1 MQARVRF
8 WTIAGL
14 VALLSLW
21 AVVLDRILILFG
33 ATGIAAWLLAQ
44 QYRFAQLAVSTKRD
58 ISLTQ
63 TPSRSQVTTGTS
75 SNVTFTVEAT
85 DPLPLYCSVT
95 PTFPPSS
102 ETDDDGFE
110 LNRGEDRATH
120 SVEVTWPVAGTHTI
134 GQPEVTLRDRLGLF
148 EESITVGP
156 TATVTVQPRGSR
168 NLHVGEGGNP
178 VAAGIGEHETGQ
190 TGSGL
195 EPEEVRQYVP
205 GDTIRNIDWK
215 ATARLGEPH
224 VREFETE
231 TDRETVLFVDHRASL
246 QTSQTGE
253 TKLDYLRQIGLGFV
267 ENAREHTD
275 PIGCYTI
282 GDEGLTGSFRPSAD
296 VDQQL
301 SIRQHLQSIEPTD
314 QSETENHQSS
324 PTEPTRAQQ
333 LQQRLTVDETAFG
346 EQLAPYFDRPNAYVE
361 QVLDRP
367 LLSAIQS
374 ATARL
379 DGTSWSVILT
389 DDQERTELREAVK
402 LARRSQGRVLV
413 FIAPT
418 VLYEPGGLGNLD
430 DAYDRYMDFEQFRQS
445 LASMDR
451 VTAFEVGP
459 ADRMSAVLARGQTEW
474 SNTRRH

>member
-1 MQARVRF
+1 M
-8 WTIAGL
+8 
-14 VALLSLW
+14 
-21 AVVLDRILILFG
+21 
-33 ATGIAAWLLAQ
+33 
-44 QYRFAQLAVSTKRD
+44 
-58 ISLTQ
+58 
-63 TPSRSQVTTGTS
+63 
-75 SNVTFTVEAT
+75 
-85 DPLPLYCSVT
+85 
-95 PTFPPSS
+95 
-102 ETDDDGFE
+102 
-110 LNRGEDRATH
+110 
-120 SVEVTWPVAGTHTI
+120 
-134 GQPEVTLRDRLGLF
+134 F